1 MSDEKNIQDEAV
13 EQVEPQTETT
23 TEETTV
29 NVPPELEGID
39 EEEIVKEVMAE
50 AKAEQEEE
58 PQEEEGQQET
68 TVDRTSWVN
77 PEEGNAPGP
86 IPYARFKE
94 KVDEGRKKD
103 EEIAQLKK
111 QLEAMKQAPAPQPQ
125 QVPQYQPPQY
135 QPQQPVPQQAPQQGG
150 FAFTQENLKLIN
162 DAIAKEAQAMAQLS
176 KEDMD
181 SLEYME
187 DDDPRKQRWEYA
199 KEMAKGNVFGR
210 IRQAQELK
218 RAQAERFLRAHAQS
232 VAAFNEYAN
241 QAQAEPDFEE
251 VKNYA
256 VNDFF
261 KALPT
266 ETDKEVIASA
276 YARIERN
283 AASPEDIYLI
293 KNFYT
298 QARSAYR
305 SLHPAQ
311 KQTTTNKAEQASK
324 FPRSGQISGSGDAG
338 GGVTVA
344 SLEKMLHDMPFDQI
358 DPKYQKMLLGE

>member
-1 MSDEKNIQDEAV
+1 MSDEQNIQTEAV
-13 EQVEPQTETT
+13 EQVEPQTEAT
-23 TEETTV
+23 TEETTVV

-39 EEEIVKEVMAE
+39 DEEIVKEVMAE
-50 AKAEQEEE
+50 AKAEQDE
-58 PQEEEGQQET
+58 PQEQPQEEPAEPT
-68 TVDRTSWVN
+68 PMVM

-125 QVPQYQPPQY
+125 QPPQYQPPQPA
-135 QPQQPVPQQAPQQGG
+135 PQAQAPQGG

-162 DAIAKEAQAMAQLS
+162 DAISREAQAMAQLS

-210 IRQAQELK
+210 IRQAQEIK

-298 QARSAYR
+298 QARNAYR
-305 SLHPAQ
+305 SQHPAQ

-324 FPRSGQISGSGDAG
+324 FPRSSQISGSGDAG

-344 SLEKMLHDMPFDQI
+344 SLEKMLNDMPFDQI

>member
-1 MSDEKNIQDEAV
+1 MSDEQNIQTEAAA
-13 EQVEPQTETT
+13 EQVEPQTEAT

-39 EEEIVKEVMAE
+39 DEEIVKEVMAE

-58 PQEEEGQQET
+58 PQEEPAEPT
-68 TVDRTSWVN
+68 PMVM

-135 QPQQPVPQQAPQQGG
+135 QPPQPPVQQPAPQPQRNTL
-150 FAFTQENLKLIN
+150 FTPENMKIIN
-162 DAIAKEAQAMAQLS
+162 AAIHEEAMQMAQLS
-176 KEDMD
+176 QEDMD

-187 DDDPRKQRWEYA
+187 EDDPRKQRWEYA
-199 KEMAKGNVFGR
+199 KEMARGNVFGR
-210 IRQAQELK
+210 IRQAQAMK
-218 RAQAERFLRAHAQS
+218 QAQAQKFLEAHNRS
-232 VAAFNEYAN
+232 VAEFNEYAN
-241 QAQAEPDFEE
+241 QAQQEPDFEE

-266 ETDKEVIASA
+266 ETDKEVIAAA

-298 QARSAYR
+298 QARNAYH

-311 KQTTTNKAEQASK
+311 KKTTTNKTEQASK
-324 FPRSGQISGSGDAG
+324 FPRSSQISGSGDAG

-344 SLEKMLHDMPFDQI
+344 SLEKMLRDMPFDEI